1 MGTKNPSSWV
11 QETNLQ
17 VIKEAIF
24 EVREEI
30 ERGQLQIEQN
40 NTKDMA
46 NNLILGGMLLASIIG
61 GGIYASKH
69 YVIQKLRRN
78 TERLEQRRSIPLGHY
93 AA

>member
-11 QETNLQ
+11 QETKLQ

-30 ERGQLQIEQN
+30 ERGQFKIKQN
-40 NTKDMA
+40 SSQDMVS
-46 NNLILGGMLLASIIG
+46 NLILGGMLLASIIG

-69 YVIQKLRRN
+69 YGIEKLRRN
-78 TERLEQRRSIPLGHY
+78 TEKFERRRSTPLGHY

>member
-30 ERGQLQIEQN
+30 ERGQFKIEQN
-40 NTKDMA
+40 SSQDMLS
-46 NNLILGGMLLASIIG
+46 NLILGGMLLPSVIG
-61 GGIYASKH
+61 GSIYASKH
-69 YVIQKLRRN
+69 YVLEKLRCN
-78 TERLEQRRSIPLGHY
+78 TERLEQQRSIPLGHY

>member
-1 MGTKNPSSWV
+1 MGSKSPNSWV

-30 ERGQLQIEQN
+30 ERGQFKIEQN
-40 NTKDMA
+40 SSQDMVS
-46 NNLILGGMLLASIIG
+46 NLILGGMLLASIIG